1 MYLSAKT
8 QSDVDTHPAATLAV
22 VGSHKPTIAK
32 ESFTCSQMSVSSMV
46 SRKGVIGVEQSVT
59 PDSRET

>member
-22 VGSHKPTIAK
+22 VGSHKPTRAK
-32 ESFTCSQMSVSSMV
+32 ESFTMQ
-46 SRKGVIGVEQSVT
+46 
-59 PDSRET
+59 PDERQLHGFP